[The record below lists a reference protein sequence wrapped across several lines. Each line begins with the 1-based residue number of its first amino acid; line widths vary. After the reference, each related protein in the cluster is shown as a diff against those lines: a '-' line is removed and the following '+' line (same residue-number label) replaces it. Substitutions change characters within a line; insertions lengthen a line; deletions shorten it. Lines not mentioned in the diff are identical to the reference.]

1 MDCSLI
7 YAMAMA
13 MAMAMRGKGGD
24 YGKISKRI
32 TLYKDAYFKS

>member
-7 YAMAMA
+7 YA